1 MAINIKPDISLSVKP
16 PATMSLPEMLNMAR
30 GAQAYQRESEVFPE
44 LVEQSRIATRTA
56 KIGELSAGEN
66 LSKTRADKVF
76 SVAGGFINDPR
87 IASGDRNKTVEAMLE
102 IQKKAIAS
110 GVPEAQVVAILSP
123 ITATAAHNPTALPQ
137 MLANV
142 IQAQIGPSGQQQLQ
156 TPQLVTSGGAPAL
169 YQAGPRTLTAPQIIE
184 TPQAPPPAPVTAPA
198 PAAAPQVGAAP
209 KGVSSAD
216 MVASR
221 NDPGFPLPFQVR
233 RAGDIRPFAP
243 GEQAAT
249 EEGQAYIKN
258 LTSMAATAPS
268 GIDRV
273 DRVLQTISKIEADRT
288 FQAGRPGEL
297 EAKLRAAIGD
307 ADYKLLQKELADLVI
322 ATNQAIGGK
331 TDATTAL
338 VSQSMGTES
347 FPPGVLKNIA
357 TKLRGE
363 SYGAMLQAK
372 GANKFLQLGFNEANL
387 PRGYRAAWDEN
398 ADPRVFEAMAIFK
411 SDRLTPQEKMAAYN
425 KIKPTDLESL
435 NEFERKARNIESLAN
450 TGTLPRQ
457 KR

>member
-1 MAINIKPDISLSVKP
+1 MAVNIKPDISLSAKP
-16 PATMSLPEMLNMAR
+16 PAMMTLPEMINTAR
-30 GAQAYQRESEVFPE
+30 SAQAYQREREIFPE
-44 LVEQSRIATRTA
+44 LVAQSRTQTQQSQFTLDKDQTA
-56 KIGELSAGEN
+56 GIMSL
-66 LSKTRADKVF
+66 V
-76 SVAGGFINDPR
+76 GGYRNDPR
-87 IASGDRNKTVEAMLE
+87 VNSGDPAQAIDAMSE
-102 IQKKAIAS
+102 IRAKAVAIGIPEKRVDDLMRMGNAIAS
-110 GVPEAQVVAILSP
+110 R
-123 ITATAAHNPTALPQ
+123 NPTKLGQ
-137 MLANV
+137 YFDNV
-142 IQAQIGPSGQQQLQ
+142 IQTQIGPSGQQSLQ
-156 TPQLVTSGGAPAL
+156 TPQLTTSGNAPAL
-169 YQAGPRTLTAPQIIE
+169 YRAGPGTLTPPQFPE
-184 TPQAPPPAPVTAPA
+184 VPAAPA
-198 PAAAPQVGAAP
+198 PAAAPPAAAPAPVGTMPAAAP
-209 KGVSSAD
+209 KGVTSAD

-249 EEGQAYIKN
+249 EEGQKYIAN
-258 LTSMAATAPS
+258 LTNAAATAPS

-273 DRVLQTISKIEADRT
+273 DRVLQTIGKIEADRT

-307 ADYKLLQKELADLVI
+307 SDYKLLQKELADLVI

-338 VSQSMGTES
+338 VSQSMGNEV

-372 GANKFLQLGFNEANL
+372 GANKFLQLGFTEANL

-411 SDRLTPQEKMAAYN
+411 SDRLTPQEKIAAYN

>member
-1 MAINIKPDISLSVKP
+1 MAINIKPDISLSAKP
-16 PATMSLPEMLNMAR
+16 PATMTLPEMINTAR
-30 GAQAYQRESEVFPE
+30 SAQAFQREREIFPE
-44 LVEQSRIATRTA
+44 LVAQSRTQTQQTQFALDKDQTA
-56 KIGELSAGEN
+56 GIMSL
-66 LSKTRADKVF
+66 V
-76 SVAGGFINDPR
+76 GGYRNDPR
-87 IASGDRNKTVEAMLE
+87 VNSGDPAQAIDAMSE
-102 IQKKAIAS
+102 IRAKAVAIGIPEKRVDDLMRMGNAIAS
-110 GVPEAQVVAILSP
+110 R
-123 ITATAAHNPTALPQ
+123 NPTKLGQ
-137 MLANV
+137 YFDNV
-142 IQAQIGPSGQQQLQ
+142 IQTQIGPSGQQGLQ
-156 TPQLVTSGGAPAL
+156 TPQLTTSGGAPAL
-169 YQAGPRTLTAPQIIE
+169 FKSGPGTLT
-184 TPQAPPPAPVTAPA
+184 PAQFPEVPAAPA
-198 PAAAPQVGAAP
+198 PAAAPPAAAP
-209 KGVSSAD
+209 APVGTMPAAAPAPRGVTSAD

-221 NDPGFPLPFQVR
+221 NDPGFALPFQVR

-258 LTSMAATAPS
+258 LTNAAATAPS

-288 FQAGRPGEL
+288 FQAGKPGEL
-297 EAKLRAAIGD
+297 EAKLRAAVGD

-338 VSQSMGTES
+338 VSQSMGNEV

-411 SDRLTPQEKMAAYN
+411 SDRLSPQEKIAAYN

>member
-1 MAINIKPDISLSVKP
+1 MAINIKPDISLSAKP
-16 PATMSLPEMLNMAR
+16 PATMTLPEMIGLAR
-30 GAQAYQRESEVFPE
+30 SAQAYQREREIFPE
-44 LVEQSRIATRTA
+44 LVQQAKTQTQQSQFTLDKDQTA
-56 KIGELSAGEN
+56 GIMSL
-66 LSKTRADKVF
+66 V
-76 SVAGGFINDPR
+76 GGYRNDPR
-87 IASGDRNKTVEAMLE
+87 INSGNPEQAVEAMSE
-102 IQKKAIAS
+102 IRSKAVAIGIPEKRVDDLMRMGNAIA
-110 GVPEAQVVAILSP
+110 VR
-123 ITATAAHNPTALPQ
+123 NPAKLGQ
-137 MLANV
+137 YFDNV
-142 IQAQIGPSGQQQLQ
+142 IQSQIGPTGQQALQ
-156 TPQLVTSGGAPAL
+156 TPQLTTSGGAPAFL
-169 YQAGPRTLTAPQIIE
+169 RTGPGTLTPAQIVE
-184 TPQAPPPAPVTAPA
+184 TPAAPPPAAA
-198 PAAAPQVGAAP
+198 PAAAPQVGIALPP
-209 KGVSSAD
+209 KGVTSAD
-216 MVASR
+216 MVAPR

-249 EEGQAYIKN
+249 EEGQKYIAN
-258 LTSMAATAPS
+258 LTNAAATAPS

-273 DRVLQTISKIEADRT
+273 DRVLQTIGKIESDRS
-288 FQAGRPGEL
+288 FQAGKPGEL

-338 VSQSMGTES
+338 VSQSMGNEV

-363 SYGAMLQAK
+363 AYGAMLQAK

-411 SDRLTPQEKMAAYN
+411 SDRLSPKEKMAAYN

-450 TGTLPRQ
+450 FGTLPRQ
-457 KR
+457 K